1 MSLLFKVLTKP
12 PATSIDL
19 RFETELFKSSVKPSI
34 RRTGAEIINFSV
46 LNRKFYEKRIDGYK
60 LVI

>member
-1 MSLLFKVLTKP
+1 MSLLLKVLAKP

-19 RFETELFKSSVKPSI
+19 GFETELFKSSVKPSI
-34 RRTGAEIINFSV
+34 RRTGAKIINFSV

-60 LVI
+60 LVV